1 MADKIFADGFRF
13 ERPREGAPEFVKG
26 KLSIKVPE
34 AVAFLQL
41 HQTNAGWV
49 NLDLKKSKKGTLYL
63 ELNTFSPKKQDDEE
77 KIAPE
82 DIPF

>member
-1 MADKIFADGFRF
+1 MADKIFVDGFRF
-13 ERPREGAPEFVKG
+13 ERPREGSPEFVKG

-34 AVAFLQL
+34 AIAFLTL

-49 NLDLKKSKKGTLYL
+49 NIDLKKSKKGTLYL
-63 ELNTFSPKKQDDEE
+63 ELNTFSPKKPEEDKIDE
-77 KIAPE
+77 K